1 MINQY
6 VGRKLELN
14 KLESLWDKKTPSLV
28 VIKGRRRIG
37 KSRLIQEFSKK
48 YKLLLMV
55 GLPPSGHETR
65 QSQID
70 FFMKEMCRQT
80 NLPEFTVDDWM
91 KAFQLL
97 ASQLQDEKTVIA
109 LDEISWMGSKDPEFI
124 GKLKTA
130 WDLYFKSS
138 SKLVFI
144 LSGSVSTWIDENIVS
159 STGFLGRLSLNIDLK
174 ELSLSESIQMLKNQ
188 NVKES
193 AYNYYKLLSIT
204 GGVPRY
210 LEEIQ
215 GGRTVESNIQN
226 LCFSSSGILFDEFEN
241 IFSDLFDRRKEL
253 YRKIVILLARGA
265 KDQIE
270 LCEKLGIK
278 VGGDISAYLRH
289 LIESGFVERDYTW
302 NLLDGKTSKLSRYR
316 ISDNYLRFYLHYILP
331 NKKAISNGLF
341 DGGAINQLP
350 GYDGIM
356 GLQFENL
363 ILNNRELIWKKL
375 NLSKEEIK
383 SDGAFFQRKT
393 QRNKGCQVD
402 YLIQTKYNTLFAC
415 EIKYTKKPVS
425 LDIVH
430 EVEEKTSRVL
440 APKNFSKR
448 IVLIHTHDEPEN
460 IQGQKFHWSVINA
473 LSLLEECDVFSS

>member
-1 MINQY
+1 MTNPY
-6 VGRKLELN
+6 VGRKLELQQ
-14 KLESLWDKKTPSLV
+14 LESLWDKTSPSLV

-37 KSRLIQEFSKK
+37 KSRLIQEFSKR
-48 YKLLLMV
+48 YKLFLMV
-55 GLPPSGHETR
+55 GLPPSGHETK

-70 FFMKEMCRQT
+70 FFMREMCRQA

-97 ASQLQDEKTVIA
+97 ANQLNNQRTVIA
-109 LDEISWMGSKDPEFI
+109 FDEISWMGSKDPEFI

-130 WDLYFKSS
+130 WDLYFKQS

-159 STGFLGRLSLNIDLK
+159 STGLLGRLSLTLVLK

-215 GGRTVESNIQN
+215 GGRTVEGNIQN
-226 LCFSSSGILFDEFEN
+226 LCFSRSGILFDEFEN

-253 YRKIVILLARGA
+253 YKKIVLILAHGA
-265 KDQIE
+265 KDQMEI
-270 LCEKLGIK
+270 CEALGLK
-278 VGGDISAYLRH
+278 VGGDISAYLKH
-289 LIESGFVERDYTW
+289 LIESGFVQRDYTW
-302 NLLDGKTSKLSRYR
+302 NILDGKTSKLSHYR
-316 ISDNYLRFYLHYILP
+316 ISDNYMRYYLHYILP
-331 NKKAISNGLF
+331 NKQGIASGLF
-341 DGGAINQLP
+341 DGGAINHLP
-350 GYDGIM
+350 GYDVIM

-363 ILNNRELIWKKL
+363 ILNNRELIWAKL
-375 NLSKEEIK
+375 NLSKGEIK
-383 SDGAFFQRKT
+383 CDGAFFQRKS
-393 QRNKGCQVD
+393 QRTKGCQVD
-402 YLIQTKYNTLFAC
+402 YLIQTKYNVLFVC
-415 EIKYTKKPVS
+415 EIKYTKGPVR
-425 LDIVH
+425 LDIVQ

-448 IVLIHTHDEPEN
+448 IVLIHVHDEPEVV
-460 IQGQKFHWSVINA
+460 QGDKYHWSVINA
-473 LSLLEECDVFSS
+473 LSFLEE